1 MTQDNERV
9 RVIGSFASFL
19 AIAFIALCCAAAGAD
34 EQPQF
39 FYPAGRSSFVS
50 GEKISVWLNLPPHS
64 GGSGRLMLS
73 TPSGAVAQTDETLKA
88 SANASAI
95 AYSIDSTLLAP
106 GRYGLTFRLGG
117 SKCESAFDVVGSVP
131 ATHFPLVVRGAAP
144 QDAAE
149 AGRYRDMQF
158 NMSLLSEVDQL
169 NSGPLALAGM
179 RWMRELPVAEGWSP
193 ADPNVRAV
201 GARYFQLGAQA
212 TRAAWGFSG
221 IAVGKAPPPAVSPQP
236 IDFID
241 VFADEAEKQ
250 LAAMSLLSAAAGDG
264 KQSAQMVRK
273 LKPSAARKLLTARL
287 KEFLRDGQFDKTLQA
302 AARRIADRADEEP
315 KIDVPAEVRQLLDAK
330 KMPIYTHRLA
340 NPFADDATLEAYRR
354 TQGMSAPPWWEGNDN
369 WDDWRRFLAFRAGL
383 WPSALGNWI
392 KSARPVDEAMLV
404 GTMSGCRPDDLAA
417 PGGDIRI
424 LRSAPSPLGAL
435 QPVFGAALLQAGGA
449 DAGLWMMN
457 DEARPDPR
465 DLRAMVYG
473 SLASGASGIV
483 YPAATAD
490 AGADLHLAAEAAS
503 LNDLVT
509 RYGDFLTALE
519 RKPAKVAVLNSLT
532 TWYHDLGADPLAQRG
547 RSSYPAKVTAA
558 WGACARLGI
567 VPAIIGEEHT
577 ARDLKDYSAVL
588 APGLQ
593 RLPEGTIEQLEN
605 FIKAG
610 GSVLMDAG
618 SQVAVKG
625 AKTLPFAF
633 SGASAEGPETGQLAQ
648 SLRKELDGVVQ
659 PDIIASRDGFLITE
673 FQAEPPARF
682 FCVLRTDGE
691 RAPAVTEIALPSGA
705 AVVYDVFAGER
716 ADVTAPEGGKKRPAM
731 RVSVAAGEAK
741 MFAILPAPVDSVK
754 LADPKVKGRE
764 LTITAQVVDE
774 QGAAV
779 AAPVPVAVVI
789 LDEAGAERFR
799 VYRCFERGSLRLSLP
814 LGMNEPRGRW
824 FVRVTELFSRRSH
837 GTAFIM
843 PDRDPVNVIA
853 ALDPA
858 EVFDRGR
865 CSDLLKRA
873 RSVTLVAGE
882 GQGRQAAE
890 DMARALQRFAIRCE
904 VRRDTAVMRRN
915 EPPLPGDAILLG
927 NPSDNLLIKYL
938 CDRAL
943 APASMGERGEGRAV
957 IFWTVSGFRLGGE
970 TITVWARD
978 ADGLARGGRA
988 LLDIVSARE
997 TTQARSLKSRG
1008 LEATP
1013 PASAPLPE
1021 ALPAVQSFEL
1031 SDSIT
1036 GVAAPL
1042 SGRFLFAAS
1051 LRGELCAFAGR
1062 GERAWQVSYETPIRR
1077 LLLPSRGADALVCLD
1092 DAAVQLAIVSAEK
1105 WRFQIPD
1112 KARAETISAACLSS
1126 DGSFVGLG
1134 TSAGRVFGLDNRG
1147 ELRWTGTLADTPE
1160 QAGPVA
1166 AMAQHVWQ
1174 TAAADARRIVLF
1186 DKRGTKLWDRDFDG
1200 CTSLVFSADGR
1211 TLIAGNRKGSVRS
1224 MKAANATVAWECN
1237 LECAIKAVVQTEDGA
1252 SVAVGE
1258 SGAVARISPKGKRGV
1273 FELGHN
1279 VQLVAASP
1287 DGRRFAAA
1295 SLAGV
1300 VSIFNGKG
1308 VLQQFRVPDARVS
1321 SMAIASDAK
1330 LLMVGDWGGTV
1341 RVFPIK

>member
-1 MTQDNERV
+1 MIQSNERV
-9 RVIGSFASFL
+9 RVIRSFASFL
-19 AIAFIALCCAAAGAD
+19 AITFIAFCPVVAGAG

-50 GEKISVWLNLPPHS
+50 GEEISVWLNLPPHP
-64 GGSGRLMLS
+64 GGTGRLILS

-88 SANASAI
+88 SADASAL
-95 AYSIDSTLLAP
+95 AYSIDSALLAP

-131 ATHFPLVVRGAAP
+131 ATHFPLVVRGAP

-149 AGRYRDMQF
+149 ARRYRDMQF
-158 NMSLLSEVDQL
+158 NMSLLSDVDQL

-179 RWMRELPVAEGWSP
+179 RWMRELAVAEGWSP

-201 GARYFQLGAQA
+201 GARYVQLAAQA
-212 TRAAWGFSG
+212 TKGAWGFSG
-221 IAVGKAPPPAVSPQP
+221 VAVGKPPALPVSPQA
-236 IDFID
+236 IDLID

-264 KQSAQMVRK
+264 RQSAQMVRK
-273 LKPSAARKLLTARL
+273 LRSSSARKLLTARL
-287 KEFLRDGQFDKTLQA
+287 KEFLRGERFDKTLQA
-302 AARRIADRADEEP
+302 EVRRIADRIAKDP
-315 KIDVPAEVRQLLDAK
+315 KTNVPAEVRQLLDAK

-340 NPFADDATLEAYRR
+340 NPFADDATIDAYER
-354 TQGMSAPPWWEGNDN
+354 TQGMRAPPWWEGSDN

-383 WPSALGNWI
+383 WPSALRDWM
-392 KSARPVDEAMLV
+392 KSARAIDEAMLV
-404 GTMSGCRPDDLAA
+404 GTVSECRPDDLVAR
-417 PGGDIRI
+417 GGNIEIR
-424 LRSAPSPLGAL
+424 RSAPSPLGAL
-435 QPVFGAALLQAGGA
+435 QPLFGAALAQGGGA
-449 DAGLWMMN
+449 DAGFWMMN
-457 DEARPDPR
+457 DETGPR
-465 DLRAMVYG
+465 NLRAMVYS

-483 YPAATAD
+483 YPAAAAD
-490 AGADLHLAAEAAS
+490 AGANLHLAVEAAS

-509 RYGDFLTALE
+509 RYGDFLMALE
-519 RKPAKVAVLNSLT
+519 RKPARVAVLNSLT
-532 TWYHDLGADPLAQRG
+532 TWYHDLGADPVAQRG

-558 WGACARLGI
+558 WSACTRLGF

-577 ARDLKDYSAVL
+577 ARALKHYSAVL

-593 RLPEGTIEQLEN
+593 RLPAGTVKELEN
-605 FIKAG
+605 FIEAG

-618 SQVAVKG
+618 SQVAIKG
-625 AKTLPFAF
+625 AKTLPLAF
-633 SGASAEGPETGQLAQ
+633 SGASAESPEARQLAE
-648 SLRKELDGVVQ
+648 SLRKQLDAVVR
-659 PDIIASRDGFLITE
+659 PDIVASRDGFLITE
-673 FQAEPPARF
+673 FEAEPPARF
-682 FCVLRTDGE
+682 FCVLRTDGG
-691 RAPAVTEIALPSGA
+691 RAPAVTEIALPPGT
-705 AVVYDVFAGER
+705 AVVYDVFAGDR
-716 ADVTAPEGGKKRPAM
+716 ADVTAPEAGEKRPVI

-741 MFAILPAPVDSVK
+741 LFAILPVPVDSVK

-764 LTITAQVVDE
+764 LTISARVMDQR
-774 QGAAV
+774 GAPV
-779 AAPVPVAVVI
+779 TVPVPVAVVI

-799 VYRCFERGSLRLSLP
+799 VYRCFERGELRLSLP

-843 PDRDPVNVIA
+843 PDRDPVDVIA

-873 RSVTLVAGE
+873 RSLTLVAGE
-882 GQGRQAAE
+882 GEGRKAAE
-890 DMARALQRFAIRCE
+890 ELARGLQRFAIRCE
-904 VRRDTAVMRRN
+904 IKRDTAVMRRN
-915 EPPLPGDAILLG
+915 GPPLAGDAILLG
-927 NPSDNLLIKYL
+927 DPSDNVLIKFL

-943 APASMGERGEGRAV
+943 APASMGEHGEGRAIV
-957 IFWTVSGFRLGGE
+957 FWTLSGFRHGGE

-988 LLDIVSARE
+988 LLDILSARE
-997 TTQARSLKSRG
+997 ATQARSLKSRG

-1013 PASAPLPE
+1013 PASAPMPG
-1021 ALPAVQSFEL
+1021 ALPTVQSFEL

-1036 GVAAPL
+1036 GVAAPS

-1062 GERAWQVSYETPIRR
+1062 GERAWQASFDMPIRR
-1077 LLLPSRGADALVCLD
+1077 LLLPSRGADPLVCFD

-1105 WRFQIPD
+1105 WRFEIPD
-1112 KARAETISAACLSS
+1112 KARGETISAACLSY

-1134 TSAGRVFGLDNRG
+1134 TSAGRVFGLDKRG

-1166 AMAQHVWQ
+1166 AIVQHAGQ
-1174 TAAADARRIVLF
+1174 TAAAGARRIVLF
-1186 DKRGTKLWDRDFDG
+1186 DKRGNKLWDRDFEG

-1211 TLIAGNRKGSVRS
+1211 ALIAGNRRGSVKS
-1224 MKAANATVAWECN
+1224 MKLANATVAWECN

-1258 SGAVARISPKGKRGV
+1258 SGTVARISPKGKRSV

-1279 VQLVAASP
+1279 VQLVAASA

-1295 SLAGV
+1295 SLSGV

-1308 VLQQFRVPDARVS
+1308 VLQRFRVPDARVS
-1321 SMAIASDAK
+1321 SMSIASDAK
-1330 LLMVGDWGGTV
+1330 LLMVGDWSGTV
-1341 RVFPIK
+1341 RVFKIK